1 MKARFFFIPIA
12 IALLSA
18 CSGYLPEEPRQGVPP
33 MGFVA
38 NTTVPRSETV
48 TQSDLERLVA
58 SFSAEMQRPA
68 TRSVEMKYSVET
80 IADGNGNPAI
90 YVVNFDNDK
99 GFILV
104 SATKK
109 MNPVLAFSERGKFV
123 TQGEMPGGLKMWRDE
138 AVRLIANA
146 GLLPADTIEKHRAMW
161 RRYEEPLPVVFPQQ
175 ARPLYTDPEL
185 EDMKMKAQ
193 TILQDSVSMWSA
205 RGWRV
210 ASVQDAFPNEDLW
223 PIIEGAIYPL
233 YQDDWER
240 LTIAV
245 EKVYVWENRKSDCLQ
260 STWGQDYGY
269 NTAFP
274 PIGLFNPQAGCVTVA
289 MGQIMRYH
297 QHPARYNWADMPLK
311 SPTETTSKFLYDIAL
326 AANAEFGVDGT
337 TIDSS
342 HVPDVFRNFGYSC
355 SDLVSYDY
363 DRVRQNIFYGSPV
376 YMRAGIENAN
386 AGHAW
391 VASGYLERHE
401 SSVWEVFTFTE
412 QSRCRS
418 VHRGKTDDFYYP
430 NKIYMNWGWYG
441 YSDGFYSDLNFE
453 IPGHGTATGRQAIY
467 DITPIK

>member
-48 TQSDLERLVA
+48 TQSDLDRLVA

-210 ASVQDAFPNEDLW
+210 ASVRDVFPEEEIV
-223 PIIEGAIYPL
+223 PVIEGAIYPL
-233 YQDDWER
+233 YQDDWDR
-240 LTIAV
+240 LSIAV
-245 EKVYVWENRKSDCLQ
+245 ERVIQVTQKQPDILESI
-260 STWGQDYGY
+260 WGQENGF
-269 NTAFP
+269 NSKFP
-274 PIGLFNPQAGCVTVA
+274 MVNGHLAYAGCAPVA
-289 MGQIMRYH
+289 IGQIMRYY
-297 QHPARYNWADMPLK
+297 QHPNRYDWTKMPLK
-311 SPTETTSKFLYDIAL
+311 GSTEYTSQFLFDIAV
-326 AANAEFGVDGT
+326 AGGAEFKDNGT
-337 TIDSS
+337 SMKMSNINT
-342 HVPDVFRNFGYSC
+342 VFKSWGYGINKNN
-355 SDLVSYDY
+355 DY
-363 DRVRQNIFYGSPV
+363 DAQKTWTNLRQKKPILMVADYVSKNG
-376 YMRAGIENAN
+376 A
-386 AGHAW
+386 HAW
-391 VASGYLERHE
+391 VASGYWSQR
-401 SSVWEVFTFTE
+401 SDRYWEAVTFTS
-412 QSRCRS
+412 QSRFNE
-418 VHRGKTDDFYYP
+418 VHRESPTHTVVDS
-430 NKIYMNWGWYG
+430 KIYMNWGWEGIYDG
-441 YSDGFYSDLNFE
+441 YYADTNLK
-453 IPGHGTATGRQAIY
+453 IPGIDYANQRQAIY